1 MSSASVLPALG
12 PVSSLHFLFLF
23 ALQPTLSFRPF
34 FPFDFMTHFQRQGW
48 AVPVS
53 NKASDFRAGD
63 VVAWDLGGGVTH
75 IGIVSDRRS
84 AKGTPLV
91 IHNIGRGTQEEDILF
106 QYEIIG
112 HYRPLFGPARSKPT
126 DSTVLPHDQLR

>member
-1 MSSASVLPALG
+1 MAY
-12 PVSSLHFLFLF
+12 
-23 ALQPTLSFRPF
+23 
-34 FPFDFMTHFQRQGW
+34 FQRQGW

-53 NKASDFRAGD
+53 RKASDFMPGD

-75 IGIVSDRRS
+75 IGIVSDCRS

-112 HYRPLFGPARSKPT
+112 RYRPRFEPSRSKPT
-126 DSTVLPHDQLR
+126 DSTVEGDRTTKR